1 RLVKGFNAGREFKTI
16 TPDAYNRVVVRKPRG
31 DEAAQ
36 LLASAAESGVLD
48 SVSAE
53 MTLSKLALVQTT
65 IGDEQ
70 AAAKTRSR
78 LTKVGAG
85 REAGEERSAPDLACR
100 GLVERAGGEL

>member
-1 RLVKGFNAGREFKTI
+1 MATYARLVKGFNAGREFKTI
-16 TPDAYNRVVVRKPRG
+16 TPDVQYRLVVRKPRA

-36 LLASAAESGVLD
+36 LLASVAESGVLD

-70 AAAKTRSR
+70 AAARTRSR
-78 LTKVGAG
+78 LTKAGAA
-85 REAGEERSAPDLACR
+85 R
-100 GLVERAGGEL
+100 